1 MLLLNCRIRETIRS
15 KKPLAQSCSYC
26 LIKHTPKKGG
36 RRAGIVLT
44 SYIWNNKTGFWYLA
58 CCLHT
63 KRNRHPPRK
72 KKKNNAFWDR
82 LKGTHQRNF
91 RVHRLLSCKDGLM
104 LKKKRVQYRSLLS
117 SRTFYWTRYLQAP
130 SLDSTHFHVFL
141 QQLSPKCNIYL
152 AVGIKK
158 HLKDYHFIKS
168 IRMP

>member
-1 MLLLNCRIRETIRS
+1 MYKNFQNYIKERGKKMLLLNCRIRETIRS

-58 CCLHT
+58 CCPHT

-91 RVHRLLSCKDGLM
+91 RVHRLLSCKDSLM
-104 LKKKRVQYRSLLS
+104 LKKKRYTIQEPSVKQNILLDKISTGTFPRFYPFSCLPATVITKMQYIPS
-117 SRTFYWTRYLQAP
+117 SRY
-130 SLDSTHFHVFL
+130 
-141 QQLSPKCNIYL
+141 
-152 AVGIKK
+152 
-158 HLKDYHFIKS
+158 
-168 IRMP
+168 